1 MGRMRLKKILLQARQ
16 EIQSYSKSEKLFLI
30 FAMICGFFITAEYAI
45 TKPTSNSIFI
55 AHYGM
60 KLYPYAWLATVP
72 LNLIIVTLY
81 NRFLPKL
88 GCFRMFLCSVALTI
102 GINTLAGLYVA
113 EHSFLSFVLYVWK
126 DIYVLL
132 MFQQLWSVIH
142 TKTEMSKAKYL
153 YGILFGVS
161 GCGAIVGSMAPSFLA
176 VRMGSEH
183 LLLMTIPL
191 YLLFCVFYFLML
203 QKSGY
208 LTPEKL
214 QIASHKTSKGFQ
226 LIRSSKSL
234 KFILLIVILMQL
246 STTIM
251 DFQFNTFLQHKFP
264 MQDLR
269 TQFYGRLW
277 GTINTCKLC
286 LQFFATFLLVQ
297 FLGLRNSHFV
307 VPGVLLCN
315 ATLSLLFPSFGMITY
330 SFGVIKTFDYS
341 IFNIIKEMLYVPLK
355 TDEKFKAKAIID
367 VFAYRSAKAFASLFV
382 IGMQI
387 FHPLNLPYAFSWGP
401 LTLFLI
407 WIGAVCVL
415 LKHPHTEK
423 ALEA

>member
-1 MGRMRLKKILLQARQ
+1 MKLQKILSQARA
-16 EIQSYSKSEKLFLI
+16 EVMTYSKSEKLFLI

-81 NRFLPKL
+81 NRFLPLL
-88 GCFRMFLCSVALTI
+88 GCFRMFLCTIALTM
-102 GINTLAGLYVA
+102 GINALSGLYVA
-113 EHSFLSFVLYVWK
+113 ENSFLSFLLYVWK

-142 TKTEMSKAKYL
+142 TRTEMSKAKYL
-153 YGILFGVS
+153 YGILFGM
-161 GCGAIVGSMAPSFLA
+161 GGLGAIFGSMVPSFFA
-176 VRMGSEH
+176 VKMGSEH
-183 LLLMTIPL
+183 LLFMTVPL
-191 YLLFCVFYFLML
+191 YLLFGGVYYLML
-203 QKSGY
+203 RQGGY
-208 LTPEKL
+208 LNNRNLK
-214 QIASHKTSKGFQ
+214 IASHKTTQGLK
-226 LIRSSKSL
+226 LIRSSTSL

-251 DFQFNTFLQHKFP
+251 DYQFNTFLHQKFP

-277 GTINTCKLC
+277 AVINTCKLC

-307 VPGVLLCN
+307 VPGVLLLN
-315 ATLSLLFPSFGMITY
+315 ATLSLFNPSFSMITY

-367 VFAYRSAKAFASLFV
+367 VFAYRSAKALASLFV

-387 FHPLNLPYAFSWGP
+387 FYPLHLPYAFSWGP
-401 LTLFLI
+401 FSLFLI
-407 WIGAVCVL
+407 WIATVAFL
-415 LKHPHTEK
+415 FKKESAEK
-423 ALEA
+423 PLEA

>member
-1 MGRMRLKKILLQARQ
+1 MKLQ
-16 EIQSYSKSEKLFLI
+16 EIFSQSRGEKLFLL

-55 AHYGM
+55 THYGM
-60 KLYPYAWLATVP
+60 KLFPYAWLATVP
-72 LNLIIVTLY
+72 LNLLIVTLY
-81 NRFLPKL
+81 NRFLPRL
-88 GCFRMFLCSVALTI
+88 GCFRMVLCSAVLI
-102 GINTLAGLYVA
+102 MGINALSGLYVA
-113 EHSFLSFVLYVWK
+113 ETPFFSFLLYVWK

-142 TKTEMSKAKYL
+142 TRTEMSRAKYL

-176 VRMGSEH
+176 IKMGSEH
-183 LLLMTIPL
+183 LLFITVPL
-191 YLLFCVFYFLML
+191 YLLFIAFYYLL
-203 QKSGY
+203 LRQSGY
-208 LTPEKL
+208 LNNKNL
-214 QIASHKTSKGFQ
+214 KIASHKTSQGLK
-226 LIRSSKSL
+226 LIRSSTPL
-234 KFILLIVILMQL
+234 KFILLIVILMQV

-251 DFQFNTFLQHKFP
+251 EYQFNTFLFQKYP
-264 MQDLR
+264 LQDLR

-277 GTINTCKLC
+277 GVVNTFKLC

-297 FLGLRNSHFV
+297 FIGLRNSHFV
-307 VPGVLLCN
+307 VPGMLLLN
-315 ATLSLLFPSFGMITY
+315 SALTLFKPGFAMITY

-341 IFNIIKEMLYVPLK
+341 VFNIIKEMLYVPLN

-367 VFAYRSAKAFASLFV
+367 VFAYRSAKALASIFV

-387 FHPLNLPYAFSWGP
+387 YFPLHLPYAFSWGP
-401 LTLFLI
+401 LILIFI
-407 WIGAVCVL
+407 WITVVFFF
-415 LKHPHTEK
+415 LKQPTPEK